1 MILLGKQIT
10 MKPIP
15 NNLSPEEIV
24 NWIFR
29 SGFGWIEL
37 DVNFDLS
44 TWKTESQQCL
54 DHLVVHR
61 EGDNHNGWRSCCIHG
76 IDIDKTGIWSKYASA
91 EPEYQWTE
99 LSTRTPAIKKFWQ
112 SLPFE
117 KYARVR
123 FMEVR
128 ARGFVAPHSDFTV
141 TEDMDVFN
149 NIVPINIAIT
159 HPEKCNMILE
169 GVGTVPWQEG
179 KVFLVNISHVH
190 SVVNN
195 SDQPRLHMIGHG
207 IPGNKK
213 EQFIEL
219 IIRSY
224 QKQYERYTL

>member
-1 MILLGKQIT
+1 MILLERQII

-15 NNLSPEEIV
+15 HSLTPEETV
-24 NWIFR
+24 NWILR

-37 DVNFDLS
+37 DVTIDLPS
-44 TWKTESQQCL
+44 WKLESKECL
-54 DHLVVHR
+54 EHLVIHR
-61 EGDNHNGWRSCCIHG
+61 EGDNHQGWRSCCIHG
-76 IDIDKTGIWSKYASA
+76 IGVDKTGIWNKYCDA
-91 EPEYQWTE
+91 EPSYHWTE
-99 LSTRTPAIKKFWQ
+99 LSDRTPTITEFWK

-117 KYARVR
+117 KFARVR
-123 FMEVR
+123 FMEVD
-128 ARGFVAPHSDFTV
+128 AHGFVAPHRDFTV
-141 TEDMDVFN
+141 TETMDVFN
-149 NIVPINIAIT
+149 SIIPINIAIV
-159 HPEKCNMILE
+159 HPDNCSMVLE

-224 QKQYERYTL
+224 RKQYERYSL